1 MTEKRKIL
9 HINPELSVDV
19 IHKNIKNMHL
29 SVHPPDGRVRISAPL
44 RVSEEAVRL
53 FIISKI
59 EWIRKHQRNFA
70 DQDREPQRQY
80 KERESHYFQGRRY
93 LLRITEHDA
102 PPKVVL
108 QSKTHLD
115 LYVRADHSTPENR
128 QAVIK
133 AWYRSELKK
142 LIPPIIQ
149 KWEQQI
155 GVTVAEWR
163 IKQMRTRWGT
173 CNIPQK
179 RIWINLELAKKPLH
193 CLEYVVVH
201 EMIHLL
207 ERQHNE
213 RFFKLMQ
220 QYIPQWKCY
229 KKELNSLPVN
239 HADWEE
245 IEKNNA

>member
-115 LYVRADHSTPENR
+115 LYVRADHSTPENI

-173 CNIPQK
+173 CNIPEK

-207 ERQHNE
+207 ERRHNE
-213 RFFKLMQ
+213 RFFKLME

-239 HADWEE
+239 HVDWEE